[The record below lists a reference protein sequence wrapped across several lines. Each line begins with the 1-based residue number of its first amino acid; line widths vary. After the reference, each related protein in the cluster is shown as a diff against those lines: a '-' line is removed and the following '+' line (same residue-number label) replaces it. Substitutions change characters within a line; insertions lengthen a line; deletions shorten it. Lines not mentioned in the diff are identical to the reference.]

1 MKLIPTSS
9 QTVGPFFSIGLAPLY
24 RKATPASSDRTIT
37 LAGKIFDG
45 DRQPVPDAILEFWSG
60 DNFTRVATSEDGSY
74 SVVFELSLTNSPAT
88 FSDVLI
94 FMRGLLKPVR
104 TRIYFSDL
112 DTIKNNPELKEV
124 PADRIG
130 TLLVRKAA
138 APNRYS
144 WDVFMQGDSETVFF
158 HF

>member
-24 RKATPASSDRTIT
+24 QNAAAEASNKTLT

-45 DRQPVPDAILEFWSG
+45 DRQPVPDAVLEFWSG
-60 DNFTRVATSEDGSY
+60 DSFARVSTSEDGSY
-74 SVVFELSLTNSPAT
+74 SAVLELSLANSAAAS
-88 FSDVLI
+88 SDVLI

-104 TRIYFSDL
+104 TRVYFGDF
-112 DTIKNNPELKEV
+112 DAVKNNPELKAV
-124 PADRIG
+124 PGERIG
-130 TLLVRKAA
+130 TLLARKAP
-138 APNRYS
+138 APYRYG